1 MMDADLVRAVP
12 QVSRLGVWIVL
23 LLTCLAT
30 ACTSTHETP
39 TFGHSLGDLS
49 IADRVEIS
57 VAGVT
62 PIATITD
69 PSKVKAI
76 VSFVER
82 YRDGWTNVV
91 TGAGSERIVTFYA
104 GAKALKSFGVSPRY
118 INDGTYARPLS
129 EAEIA
134 ELIGLLGIP
143 WPPKG

>member
-1 MMDADLVRAVP
+1 MMDADLVRAVL
-12 QVSRLGVWIVL
+12 QVSRLGAWIVL
-23 LLTCLAT
+23 LLTCLAI
-30 ACTSTHETP
+30 ACTNSHQTP

-49 IADRVEIS
+49 SVDRVEVS

-62 PIATITD
+62 PIATIAD

-104 GAKALKSFGVSPRY
+104 GGKALKSFGVSPRY
-118 INDGTYARPLS
+118 VNDGTYARPLS